1 MRKPSRKRRLK
12 GCPSVA
18 ELISSVVDFA
28 RDIVGTLGYPGV
40 FFAAV
45 LENFFPPL
53 PSEVIFPFVGF
64 VAGLGELNL
73 LGAIVA
79 GVLGALVGAAF
90 WYILGYVLGRAN
102 LKIYVDRYGRALRI
116 SFEDIEKAEEWF
128 ARHEGPAVFFGRLV
142 PLVRTLISVPA
153 GFVRMSKMKFLA
165 YTFSG
170 SFLWIGALSTAGFF
184 LGERWEEV
192 SQIVGDY
199 ELLVG
204 LLLVSIT
211 LVLLFR
217 FYRRRS

>member
-1 MRKPSRKRRLK
+1 M
-12 GCPSVA
+12 A
-18 ELISSVVDFA
+18 ELISSVVNFT
-28 RDIVGTLGYPGV
+28 RDVIGTLGYPGV

-79 GVLGALVGAAF
+79 GVLGTLVGAAF
-90 WYILGYVLGRAN
+90 WYILGYTLGRAN
-102 LKIYVDRYGRALRI
+102 LKIYIDRYGRALRI
-116 SFEDIEKAEEWF
+116 SFEDIEKMEEWF
-128 ARHEGPAVFFGRLV
+128 ARHEDPAVFFGRLV

-153 GFVRMSKMKFLA
+153 GFVRMSKIRFLA
-165 YTFSG
+165 YTSFG
-170 SFLWIGALSTAGFF
+170 SFLWVGALSIAGFF
-184 LGERWEEV
+184 LGERWEDV
-192 SQIVGDY
+192 SQIIESY

-204 LLLVSIT
+204 LLLVLGG

-217 FYRRRS
+217 FYRHRS

>member
-1 MRKPSRKRRLK
+1 M
-12 GCPSVA
+12 V
-18 ELISSVVDFA
+18 ELISSIVNFT
-28 RDIVGTLGYPGV
+28 RDIIGTLGYPGV

-53 PSEVIFPFVGF
+53 PSEIIFPFVGF

-79 GVLGALVGAAF
+79 GVLGTLVGTTF
-90 WYILGYVLGRAN
+90 WYILGYTLGRAN

-128 ARHEGPAVFFGRLV
+128 ARHEGPAVFFGRLI

-153 GFVRMSKMKFLA
+153 GFVQMSKMRFLIH
-165 YTFSG
+165 TFFG
-170 SFLWIGALSTAGFF
+170 SFLWIGALSTAGFL

-192 SQIVGDY
+192 SQVIENY
-199 ELLVG
+199 ELLIG
-204 LLLVSIT
+204 LFLVLGG
-211 LVLLFR
+211 LVLLLR